1 MFMRA
6 KRRFK
11 DGKEHRYWSV
21 VENCRNRDGRVVQR
35 QVLYLGEIN
44 DSQRAAWCRSIE
56 VLQGDCGPAPMA
68 LFPDDREAPE
78 LTCETVR
85 IHVNEL
91 SVHRPRQWGGCWLAL
106 TLWDRLERDRFWA
119 PRLSPSRQGT
129 RWLDVLKTQVC
140 YPDHRGD
147 VACSDLGNHLVG
159 LDLARAKWGSD
170 AQIEAVDL
178 PPPGEAR
185 APMVG
190 SVRPIVDIA
199 AEIDALQQIVAD
211 ARRAMDA
218 LDAEARITPD
228 DARWVIPAPRADR
241 EKTPPAKPRRRPR
254 RGEIE
259 R

>member
-1 MFMRA
+1 MFVRA

-78 LTCETVR
+78 LSCETVR
-85 IHVNEL
+85 IHVKEL

-106 TLWDRLERDRFWA
+106 TLWDRLELDRFWA

-140 YPDHRGD
+140 YQLLEPGSEWRLHRHWY
-147 VACSDLGNHLVG
+147 V
-159 LDLARAKWGSD
+159 
-170 AQIEAVDL
+170 QTAV
-178 PPPGEAR
+178 
-185 APMVG
+185 
-190 SVRPIVDIA
+190 
-199 AEIDALQQIVAD
+199 Q
-211 ARRAMDA
+211 
-218 LDAEARITPD
+218 
-228 DARWVIPAPRADR
+228 
-241 EKTPPAKPRRRPR
+241 K
-254 RGEIE
+254 
-259 R
+259 